1 MAESSKRR
9 SRRSRSSDST
19 SEPKFGSRGGRA
31 GQPILVIAT
40 DVCLWLTILAV
51 AIGFGGRMASGQ
63 VALIIGASLTAL
75 CWLLHQLTTSERRYT
90 WTGSEFF
97 WCAGILI
104 GVAQIVPLPT
114 DLLLKISPR
123 IKEILPFWFDNTV
136 TAGLPAKWNQ
146 LSLAPWETASAIA
159 VFVAY
164 GIMFLVV
171 AQRIRTIKDV
181 EQMLCNV
188 SLATVVMM
196 LFAQIQ
202 FFTSNGKFFW
212 VYDHPRMSTETYP
225 LGCFT
230 NRNHLAQ
237 FMALGTGPL
246 IWWLL
251 RRFQQQQLDR
261 SERKAMPATM
271 HSLVVS
277 LLISSLV
284 GVALTAL
291 MTLSR
296 GGFLAIGLAS
306 FVVVAMLC
314 RVGLAS
320 FRFVIAVL
328 IAGSVTG
335 IIFSQSKFESIL
347 ADRLD
352 QNTGRSEIWMAN
364 IKVAADF
371 PVLGTGLGTHADTYY
386 LRIETKRDDGL
397 EYTHAES
404 GYLQVASET
413 GLAGLTLA
421 LLVIATSFWWCL
433 GALWNSDTKVTSAAA
448 PILASLVANVA
459 HAVGDFFWYTPVC
472 MLILA
477 VQLACASRLY
487 RLTRQ
492 QSGRFVFS
500 CPLPRFVTAIGIC
513 ALIPVTLW
521 MFDLRWP
528 AALAEHHHLESLL
541 LAKIDEK
548 DLSVEDQKMTS
559 KQRINE
565 ILLAA
570 KLNPRDAKLQEAASD
585 AYTLL
590 FDLKQEDT
598 DTAMSLLML
607 RDTVKTSEFESPAA
621 ANKWL
626 QVAVGGNLKILH
638 QAGRA
643 LKRALTCS
651 PLRAKSYVQLAE
663 LSFVDRSVDPKFQ
676 ERCLMQSL
684 KLRPNDADTMYQ
696 VGKLRLEEC
705 EIENTLKY
713 WRPAFERSPRVQQ
726 MIASIL
732 APQVEPQFFQK
743 EFSPLDHK
751 ALQTVA
757 LAFSNAGR
765 TYEAHQVERLY
776 VRQAM
781 LDAKEITSDE
791 ELELL
796 MISARNACR
805 DVDDLETAV
814 QVLTRAAKRLPQSY
828 PVRYLLSLDLIASN
842 RAADAAEHLKW
853 CTHRRPDDMGL
864 RNLAAQAVTE
874 RLKHTPSTARKDGD
888 VEQK

>member
-1 MAESSKRR
+1 MAEVSKRS
-9 SRRSRSSDST
+9 SRRRKSSDST
-19 SEPKFGSRGGRA
+19 SDPKFGSRGSRA
-31 GQPILVIAT
+31 SQPILVTAT
-40 DVCLWLTILAV
+40 DICLGLTFVAV
-51 AIGFGGRMASGQ
+51 SIGFGGRFATGQ
-63 VALIIGASLTAL
+63 VALIIGASVTAL
-75 CWLLHQLTTSERRYT
+75 CWMLHQFTSSERRYT

-97 WCAGILI
+97 WCAGILLGI
-104 GVAQIVPLPT
+104 AQIVPLPT
-114 DLLLKISPR
+114 ELLLKISPKL
-123 IKEILPFWFDNTV
+123 KEVLPFWFDGTP
-136 TAGLPAKWNQ
+136 TAGLPASWNQ

-164 GIMFLVV
+164 GMLFLVV
-171 AQRIRTIKDV
+171 AQRVRTIQDV

-188 SLATVVMM
+188 SLATIAMM

-212 VYDHPRMSTETYP
+212 VYDHPHMSTESYP
-225 LGCFT
+225 LACFT

-251 RRFQQQQLDR
+251 RRFQQQELDR
-261 SERKAMPATM
+261 TERRAMPATM
-271 HSLVVS
+271 HSLVVT
-277 LLISSLV
+277 LLIAGLV
-284 GVALTAL
+284 GVALTVL

-306 FVVVAMLC
+306 FVAIAMLC
-314 RVGLAS
+314 RVGLVS

-328 IAGSVTG
+328 VAGCLTG
-335 IIFSQSKFESIL
+335 VLFSQSKFESIL

-352 QNTGRSEIWMAN
+352 QNSGRSEIWLAN
-364 IKVAADF
+364 IKVAGDF
-371 PVLGTGLGTHADTYY
+371 PVLGTGLGTHSDSYY

-413 GLAGLTLA
+413 GLAGLTLTF
-421 LLVIATSFWWCL
+421 LIIGTSFWWCL
-433 GALWNSDTKVTSAAA
+433 GALWNSDTKVTSAASA
-448 PILASLVANVA
+448 ILASLVANVA

-472 MLILA
+472 MLLLA

-492 QSGRFVFS
+492 EAGRFVLTF
-500 CPLPRFVTAIGIC
+500 PLPRFVCAVGIC
-513 ALIPVTLW
+513 ALVPLTLC
-521 MFDLRWP
+521 MLDLRWP
-528 AALAEHHHLESLL
+528 AALAEHHHLESIL

-548 DLSVEDQKMTS
+548 DLSPEDVKMTS

-565 ILLAA
+565 VLLAA

-607 RDTVKTSEFESPAA
+607 RDTVKASEFETTEA
-621 ANKWL
+621 ANEWL
-626 QVAVGGNLKILH
+626 QRAVGGNLKILRH
-638 QAGRA
+638 AGRA
-643 LKRALTCS
+643 LKRALTCC

-663 LSFVDRSVDPKFQ
+663 LRFIESSADPGFQ

-684 KLRPNDADTMYQ
+684 KLRPHDANTLYQ
-696 VGKLRLEEC
+696 VGKMRLEEGNV
-705 EIENTLKY
+705 ESTMQY
-713 WRPAFERSPRVQQ
+713 WRPAFERSPRAQQ
-726 MIASIL
+726 LIASIL

-743 EFSPLDHK
+743 EFPLDHQ
-751 ALQTVA
+751 ALGTVA
-757 LAFSNAGR
+757 RAYADAGR
-765 TYEAHQVERLY
+765 AQETRQVQRLY
-776 VRQAM
+776 VRQAII
-781 LDAKEITSDE
+781 DSKEMKSDE
-791 ELELL
+791 ELEILL
-796 MISARNACR
+796 ISVRNTCR
-805 DVDDLETAV
+805 ELDDLETAV

-853 CTHRRPDDMGL
+853 CANRRPDDMSL

-874 RLKHTPSTARKDGD
+874 RLKHAPSTARKGGD
-888 VEQK
+888 IELR